1 MLARLTVMISQFIQI
16 PNHYVVHMK
25 HNVIPQFFKKLSFE
39 KKKGNDESMNQ
50 SYKFS
55 LIAKNII

>member
-1 MLARLTVMISQFIQI
+1 MLYTWNIML
-16 PNHYVVHMK
+16 YL
-25 HNVIPQFFKKLSFE
+25 FFKKLSFE

-50 SYKFS
+50 SYKLS